1 MSVLVSEYDIWTEVG
16 EKTYLFLEKLHG
28 NSPEQLRSKRSAIT
42 SHMVPSVYIQIKQVG
57 KT

>member
-1 MSVLVSEYDIWTEVG
+1 MLVSEYDIWTEVG
-16 EKTYLFLEKLHG
+16 EKMYLFLEKLHG